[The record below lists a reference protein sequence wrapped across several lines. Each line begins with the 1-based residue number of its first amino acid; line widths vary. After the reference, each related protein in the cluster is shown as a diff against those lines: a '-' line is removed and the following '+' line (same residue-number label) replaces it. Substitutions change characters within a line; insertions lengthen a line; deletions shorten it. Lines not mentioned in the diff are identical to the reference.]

1 MSWDDLID
9 LVSGVM
15 VLAGS
20 GFALIAALGILRL
33 GDVFQR
39 MHASTKAGT
48 LGLGLVVLA
57 LALQVESEI
66 ARTKAVLV
74 LAFLLLT
81 APVSA
86 HLVGRAV
93 YRAMSAEERE
103 RCRPE
108 PRDTD

>member
-1 MSWDDLID
+1 MSVDAVID
-9 LVSGVM
+9 VLAGVM

-20 GFALIAALGILRL
+20 AFALIAGLGVVRL

-57 LALQVESEI
+57 LALQVESET
-66 ARTKAVLV
+66 ARTKAILV

-81 APVSA
+81 APVGA

-93 YRAMSAEERE
+93 YRSMSQGERE

-108 PRDTD
+108 PRDAD